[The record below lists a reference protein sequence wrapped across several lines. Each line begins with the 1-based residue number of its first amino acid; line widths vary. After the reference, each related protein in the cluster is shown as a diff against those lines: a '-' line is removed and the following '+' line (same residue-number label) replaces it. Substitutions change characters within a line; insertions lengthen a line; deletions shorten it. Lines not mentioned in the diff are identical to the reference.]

1 MTSSNDLKPLG
12 KLTGMMLDARLAD
25 LRRAAALRDECAALL
40 KDIQAPPP
48 VAEGFEGAASEL
60 AQLTYQRWVDLRRE
74 ELNRQ
79 LAQKTADWLDA
90 VDAARNAFG
99 KDRALSS
106 LTERLT
112 GKK

>member
-1 MTSSNDLKPLG
+1 MTPSNDLKRLG
-12 KLTGMMLDARLAD
+12 RLTGMMLDIRLAD
-25 LRRAAALRDECAALL
+25 FRHAAALRDECAARL

-48 VAEGFEGAASEL
+48 VAERLEGAASEL
-60 AQLTYQRWVDLRRE
+60 ALLTYQRWVDMRRE

-90 VDAARNAFG
+90 ADAARAAFG
-99 KDRALSS
+99 KDRALIS
-106 LTERLT
+106 LSDRVT